1 MTLEA
6 RVDALEEQMLQI
18 QMLIRILKPVAIM
31 LGASV
36 GMDILQAFPLV

>member
-1 MTLEA
+1 MDDILD
-6 RVDALEEQMLQI
+6 RVAALEDQMLQI

-36 GMDILQAFPLV
+36 GMDLQAFL